1 MTPSAPNSKETAMT
15 SLTGNPD
22 RTTAPCEVSHLL
34 RREIQAPIA
43 AALIRE
49 FARTIGE
56 DRALE
61 IAAAAVS
68 ADAEAAGR
76 EAAARLGGGSLAGL
90 GRLVRE
96 VWSARDAMTVRFL
109 ESTECSLSF
118 DVTRCAYADLYERLG
133 MRELGFC
140 LSCSRDEPFA
150 RGFNPRL
157 RLVRTRT
164 IMQGASSCDFRFSMD

>member
-1 MTPSAPNSKETAMT
+1 MT

-22 RTTAPCEVSHLL
+22 GTTAPCEVSHLL

-43 AALIRE
+43 AALIRG
-49 FARTIGE
+49 FARALGR
-56 DRALE
+56 DRAVE
-61 IAAAAVS
+61 IATAAVS
-68 ADAEAAGR
+68 VDAEAAGR

-90 GRLVRE
+90 ARLVCE
-96 VWSARDAMTVRFL
+96 VWSAGDAMTVSFL
-109 ESTECSLSF
+109 ESTERRLSF
-118 DVTRCAYADLYERLG
+118 DVTRCAYVDLYERLG
-133 MRELGFC
+133 MRDLGFC

-164 IMQGASSCDFRFSMD
+164 IMQGAPSCDFRFSLD

>member
-1 MTPSAPNSKETAMT
+1 
-15 SLTGNPD
+15 
-22 RTTAPCEVSHLL
+22 VSHLL

-49 FARTIGE
+49 FGRTLGT
-56 DRALE
+56 DRAME

-68 ADAEAAGR
+68 SDAEAAGR
-76 EAAARLGGGSLAGL
+76 EAAARQGGGSLAGL
-90 GRLVRE
+90 ERLVRE
-96 VWSARDAMTVRFL
+96 VWSAGDAMTVRFL
-109 ESTECSLSF
+109 EGTERRLSF
-118 DVTRCAYADLYERLG
+118 DVTRCAYADLYDRLG

-157 RLVRTRT
+157 RLVRTQT
-164 IMQGASSCDFRFSMD
+164 IMQGASSCDFRFSFE

>member
-90 GRLVRE
+90 ERLVRE
-96 VWSARDAMTVRFL
+96 VWSARDATWLLPVLQPRRAL
-109 ESTECSLSF
+109 
-118 DVTRCAYADLYERLG
+118 R
-133 MRELGFC
+133 
-140 LSCSRDEPFA
+140 
-150 RGFNPRL
+150 PRL
-157 RLVRTRT
+157 QPTPEA
-164 IMQGASSCDFRFSMD
+164 GAHPHHHAGGVELRFPLQHGLS

>member
-1 MTPSAPNSKETAMT
+1 
-15 SLTGNPD
+15 
-22 RTTAPCEVSHLL
+22 LL

-49 FARTIGE
+49 FGRAIGE
-56 DRALE
+56 ERALE
-61 IAAAAVS
+61 IATAAVS

-76 EAAARLGGGSLAGL
+76 AAAAHLGGGSLAGL
-90 GRLVRE
+90 ERLVRE
-96 VWSARDAMTVRFL
+96 VWSAGDAMTVRFQ
-109 ESTECSLSF
+109 ESTERRLSF
-118 DVTRCAYADLYERLG
+118 DVIRCAYAHLYERLG

-164 IMQGASSCDFRFSMD
+164 IMQGAPSCDFRFSLD

>member
-1 MTPSAPNSKETAMT
+1 MASPTGIPHGPTSA
-15 SLTGNPD
+15 
-22 RTTAPCEVSHLL
+22 CQVSHLL

-49 FARTIGE
+49 FGRTLGT
-56 DRALE
+56 DRAME

-68 ADAEAAGR
+68 TDAEAAGR
-76 EAAARLGGGSLAGL
+76 EAAARPGGGSLAGL
-90 GRLVRE
+90 ERLVRE
-96 VWSARDAMTVRFL
+96 VWSAGDAMTVRFL
-109 ESTECSLSF
+109 EGTERRLSF

-164 IMQGASSCDFRFSMD
+164 IMQGASSCDFRFSLE